1 MTTRWVGFQSPLGS
15 GIDAFLA
22 HKRALGCRF
31 RVEDLTLRLLDRFLV
46 QQRVATLE
54 DISPDV
60 IDAFLASR
68 PRAAPR
74 SYNHLLRTVARL
86 FDWLVARD
94 LVPRSPVHAKPRRAT
109 RSRFPF
115 LFDPAAARRLL
126 EVAGNL
132 PERPTTPFRGPTY
145 RTIFALLYGLGL
157 RVGEVG
163 RLRVADVDLT
173 RRLLV
178 VRDTKFTK
186 SRLVPFGPRM
196 TTVVT
201 DYLDQRAQRVGPLS
215 ATTPVFSLRQRKP
228 VSPGTISQT
237 FHQLLPRLALS
248 IPEGTA
254 SPCVHCLRHSFA
266 VGTLLRW
273 YRSGIDPQSRLL
285 QLSTFLG
292 HVNPTSTAVYLTIT
306 TELLAE
312 ASQRFER
319 WADPLIQEVRS

>member
-1 MTTRWVGFQSPLGS
+1 MTIRWVGFQSPLGS
-15 GIDAFLA
+15 GIEAFLT

-31 RVEDLTLRLLDRFLV
+31 RTEDFTLRLLDRFLV
-46 QQRVATLE
+46 DQRVTTLE
-54 DISPDV
+54 DINAGV
-60 IDAFLASR
+60 INAFLASR

-74 SYNHLLRTVARL
+74 SYNHLLRTVARV
-86 FDWLVARD
+86 FDWLAARD
-94 LVPRSPVHAKPRRAT
+94 LVPRSPVCAKPRRVT
-109 RSRFPF
+109 RSRLPF
-115 LFDPAAARRLL
+115 LFDPATARRLL
-126 EVAGNL
+126 EVAGDL

-173 RRLLV
+173 RRVLV

-201 DYLDQRAQRVGPLS
+201 DYLDRRTQRVGPLI
-215 ATTPVFSLRQRKP
+215 ATMPVFSLRQGKA
-228 VSPGTISQT
+228 VSASTISQT

-273 YRSGIDPQSRLL
+273 YRRGIDPQSRLL

-292 HVNPTSTAVYLTIT
+292 HVNPTSTAVYLTNT